1 MISIEDNYR
10 RLRESIPEQVT
21 LVVAAKQRTAQEV
34 REVIRAGAT
43 DIGENYVQQGEEAF
57 LALDE
62 KARTIRWHL
71 IGHLQRNKINKALK
85 VFDLFQ
91 TIDSIE
97 TAAAVNKRVPSSVK
111 TVVPVLIEVNIGA
124 EESKAGI
131 GPQFENI
138 QRLAMYIAGTE
149 FLQLEGLMTIGP
161 LAGDPEDSRPYFRQT
176 RAIFENLNA
185 LRLPGVRMKTL
196 SMGMSNSY
204 RIAIEEG
211 SNMVRVGSAIF
222 GPRG

>member
-1 MISIEDNYR
+1 MISIEHNYR

-62 KARTIRWHL
+62 KARTVRWHL

-131 GPQFENI
+131 SPQFENI

-211 SNMVRVGSAIF
+211 SNMVRVGTAIF

>member
-21 LVVAAKQRTAQEV
+21 LVVAAKQRTAPEV
-34 REVIRAGAT
+34 REAIRAGAT

-57 LALDE
+57 LALGE
-62 KARTIRWHL
+62 KARTVRWHL

-149 FLQLEGLMTIGP
+149 FLQLEGLMTIGS

-176 RAIFENLNA
+176 RSIFENLNA

-211 SNMVRVGSAIF
+211 SNMVRLGTAIF

>member
-62 KARTIRWHL
+62 KARTVRWHL

-161 LAGDPEDSRPYFRQT
+161 LAGNPEDSRPYFRQT

-211 SNMVRVGSAIF
+211 SNMVRVGTAIF

>member
-62 KARTIRWHL
+62 KARTVRWHL

-161 LAGDPEDSRPYFRQT
+161 LAGNPEDSRPYFRQT

>member
-211 SNMVRVGSAIF
+211 SNMVRVGTAIF